1 VLVEQFLS
9 AEVIVINVK
18 PFVCVA
24 GCVPRRKC
32 SVIGM

>member
-1 VLVEQFLS
+1 VFVEQFLS
-9 AEVIVINVK
+9 AEVVVINGK

-32 SVIGM
+32 SAIGM